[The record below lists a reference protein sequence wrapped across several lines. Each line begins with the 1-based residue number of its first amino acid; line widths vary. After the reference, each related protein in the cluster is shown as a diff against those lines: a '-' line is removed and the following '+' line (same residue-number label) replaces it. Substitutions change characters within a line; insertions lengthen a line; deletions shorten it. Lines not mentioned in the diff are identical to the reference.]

1 MKKKYVMSRI
11 AISLAMGGLV
21 FTAPHGSVAQEAAQ
35 GLAGQEG
42 SMSMHGMM
50 GQGRHQGRMADMH
63 KKHEQ
68 MMTKRKET
76 LAELQ
81 QQLTALHEHTKTLES
96 VTDQQQ
102 VLTEL
107 KKHQQMTDALLATM
121 IEQRVKMHEA
131 MQAHHEKMKEK
142 MGKKGQSET
151 QKSDCCGKAEASAK
165 QTEERS
171 QEHEAHQ
178 SSE

>member
-1 MKKKYVMSRI
+1 MQKKYVLRRI
-11 AISLAMGGLV
+11 VLCLAIGGLV
-21 FTAPHGSVAQEAAQ
+21 FASPHGSVAQEDAQ
-35 GLAGQEG
+35 EPAEHEG

-68 MMTKRKET
+68 MMAKRKAM

-81 QQLTALHEHTKTLES
+81 QQLAALHEHTKTLEG

-107 KKHQQMTDALLATM
+107 KKHQHMTDALLATM
-121 IEQRVKMHEA
+121 VEQRVKRHEA
-131 MQAHHEKMKEK
+131 MQAHREKMKEK
-142 MGKKGQSET
+142 MGEKEL
-151 QKSDCCGKAEASAK
+151 
-165 QTEERS
+165 
-171 QEHEAHQ
+171 
-178 SSE
+178 